1 MPFKEFVLNK
11 LVLALSFLVL
21 CTFAQAQTL
30 FKEYKTRVLETSD
43 TQVVIA
49 DSPEIVIG
57 ASGVIKHSFDAKTT
71 TIIARG
77 DVVQKDGT
85 KAVLK
90 LAKFEMLSQGAFP
103 EAGVKPIVGDEVI
116 MNYLYDRALI
126 VVPNANVFR
135 DITKEY
141 SDITWIHP
149 DLVAAYLSKLYRPN
163 PDQSIFRQACY
174 QNTASLIFFGIKDQG
189 YFVDCHNFNTIKT
202 VKISN
207 SGETQLPFYARVKDI
222 ETSWFSWSSSKIS
235 DYDSYYK
242 TLIGK

>member
-1 MPFKEFVLNK
+1 MNK

-30 FKEYKTRVLETSD
+30 FKEYKTKVLETSD

-163 PDQSIFRQACY
+163 PDQAIFRQACY

-202 VKISN
+202 VKITN
-207 SGETQLPFYARVKDI
+207 SGETQLPFFARVKDI

>member
-1 MPFKEFVLNK
+1 LNK

-30 FKEYKTRVLETSD
+30 FKEYKTKVLETSD

>member
-1 MPFKEFVLNK
+1 VL
-11 LVLALSFLVL
+11 S
-21 CTFAQAQTL
+21 TFAQAQTL
-30 FKEYKTRVLETSD
+30 FKEYKTKVLETSD

-57 ASGVIKHSFDAKTT
+57 ASGIIKHSFDAKTT

-77 DVVQKDGT
+77 DVIQKDGT

-90 LAKFEMLSQGAFP
+90 LAKFEMVSQGAFP
-103 EAGVKPIVGDEVI
+103 EAGVKPIVGDEVT

-126 VVPNANVFR
+126 VVPNASVFR

-163 PDQSIFRQACY
+163 PDQTIFRQACY

-222 ETSWFSWSSSKIS
+222 ETSWFSWSSAKIS
-235 DYDSYYK
+235 DYDNYYK

>member
-1 MPFKEFVLNK
+1 MNK

-30 FKEYKTRVLETSD
+30 FKEYKTKVLETSD

-126 VVPNANVFR
+126 VVPNANIFR

-163 PDQSIFRQACY
+163 PDQTIFRQACY

-202 VKISN
+202 VKITN

>member
-1 MPFKEFVLNK
+1 MNK

-30 FKEYKTRVLETSD
+30 FKEYKTKVLETSD

-163 PDQSIFRQACY
+163 PDQTIFRQACY

>member
-1 MPFKEFVLNK
+1 LNK

-30 FKEYKTRVLETSD
+30 FKEYKTKVLETSD

-103 EAGVKPIVGDEVI
+103 EAGVKPVAGDEVI

-163 PDQSIFRQACY
+163 PDQTIFRQACY

>member
-1 MPFKEFVLNK
+1 MNK

-30 FKEYKTRVLETSD
+30 FKEYKTKVLETSD

-163 PDQSIFRQACY
+163 PDQAIFRQACY

>member
-1 MPFKEFVLNK
+1 MNK

-30 FKEYKTRVLETSD
+30 FKEYKTKVLETSD

-71 TIIARG
+71 MIIARG

>member
-1 MPFKEFVLNK
+1 MNK

>member
-1 MPFKEFVLNK
+1 MNK

-30 FKEYKTRVLETSD
+30 FKEYKTKVLETSD

-103 EAGVKPIVGDEVI
+103 EAGVKPVAGDEVI

-163 PDQSIFRQACY
+163 PDQTIFRQACY

-202 VKISN
+202 VKITN

>member
-1 MPFKEFVLNK
+1 MNK

-30 FKEYKTRVLETSD
+30 FKEYKTKVLETSD

-103 EAGVKPIVGDEVI
+103 EAGVKPVAGDEVI

-163 PDQSIFRQACY
+163 PDQAIFRQACY

-202 VKISN
+202 VKITN

>member
-1 MPFKEFVLNK
+1 MNK

-30 FKEYKTRVLETSD
+30 FKEYKTKVLETSD

-163 PDQSIFRQACY
+163 PDQAIFRQACY

-202 VKISN
+202 VKITN

>member
-1 MPFKEFVLNK
+1 MNK

-30 FKEYKTRVLETSD
+30 FKEYKTKVLETSD

>member
-1 MPFKEFVLNK
+1 MNK

-30 FKEYKTRVLETSD
+30 FKEYKTKVLETSD

-103 EAGVKPIVGDEVI
+103 EAGVKPVAGDEVI

-163 PDQSIFRQACY
+163 PDQTIFRQACY